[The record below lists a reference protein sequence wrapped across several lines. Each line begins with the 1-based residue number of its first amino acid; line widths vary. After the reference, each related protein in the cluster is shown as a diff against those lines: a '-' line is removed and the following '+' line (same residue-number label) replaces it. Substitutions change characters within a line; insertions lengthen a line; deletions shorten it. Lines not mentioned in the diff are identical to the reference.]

1 MAAFT
6 TTYFE
11 AGRGLA
17 ARAAERN
24 AELMAQQT
32 MKRRGVR
39 TPEVPFTKHFDN
51 SRLVKAPDP
60 AVVRQMRVFCAAVS
74 VLFSLVMIYGLQHFS
89 AIENG
94 YRVESEKQIR
104 EQLREENRQLK
115 LSEAQLT
122 QPGRIDTMARQFGLA
137 EPQPGQMVHAG
148 ARSDGGGAVIAQA
161 TPPAAAR

>member
-6 TTYFE
+6 ATYTFE
-11 AGRGLA
+11 GGRGLE

-24 AELMAQQT
+24 AELMAQQAT
-32 MKRRGVR
+32 RRRGVR
-39 TPEVPFTKHFDN
+39 TPEIYFAKHFDN
-51 SRLVKAPDP
+51 SRLVKGSDP
-60 AVVRQMRVFCAAVS
+60 AVGRQMRVFCAAVT

-94 YRVESEKQIR
+94 YRVESEKQTR
-104 EQLREENRQLK
+104 EQLVEENRQLK

-122 QPGRIDTMARQFGLA
+122 QPGRIDMKARELGLA

-148 ARSDGGGAVIAQA
+148 AHVEGSGPVIAQS
-161 TPPAAAR
+161 TPPVAR